1 MAGER
6 KTKVESFEDL
16 EVFQRAY
23 RLSLDAHHRT
33 SLSFP
38 GIEQQ
43 ALGDRVRRASK
54 SICAN
59 IAEGYGRQNR
69 SKAEFKRFLAMAIGS
84 ADEMRVWAGYG
95 LDLGY
100 LDEPSWR
107 SWRDEY
113 QIIARMLQSLV
124 ARARGDPIRPPSSV
138 LCPPSGSGAFRSP
151 VKGQP

>member
-1 MAGER
+1 MRPGR
-6 KTKVESFEDL
+6 KAKVESFEDL

-23 RLSLDAHHRT
+23 RLSLEVHRA
-33 SLSFP
+33 SLELP
-38 GIEQQ
+38 GIEQR
-43 ALGDRVRRASK
+43 ALGDQIRRASK

-59 IAEGYGRQNR
+59 VAEGYGRQNR

-84 ADEMRVWAGYG
+84 ADEMRVWARYA

-124 ARARGDPIRPPSSV
+124 ARA
-138 LCPPSGSGAFRSP
+138 
-151 VKGQP
+151 